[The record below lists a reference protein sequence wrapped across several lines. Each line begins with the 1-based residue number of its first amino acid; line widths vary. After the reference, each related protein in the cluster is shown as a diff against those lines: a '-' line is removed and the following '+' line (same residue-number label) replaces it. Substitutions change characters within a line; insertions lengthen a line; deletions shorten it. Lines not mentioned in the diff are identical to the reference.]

1 MTKKQIREFEDI
13 AFQYMDFLY
22 SHALQMTSSIEK
34 SEHIIQETL
43 ARAFH
48 KFRPEEILDYQDWLV
63 GIMEKVC
70 NKEEYL
76 VVEA

>member
-22 SHALQMTSSIEK
+22 SHALQITSSIEK

-43 ARAFH
+43 ARAFN
-48 KFRPEEILDYQDWLV
+48 KFRPEEIHDYQSWLV
-63 GIMEKVC
+63 EIMEKICV
-70 NKEEYL
+70 KEEYL
-76 VVEA
+76 IAEV

>member
-1 MTKKQIREFEDI
+1 MTKNQMREFENI

-34 SEHIIQETL
+34 TEHIIQETL
-43 ARAFH
+43 ARAFN
-48 KFRPEEILDYQDWLV
+48 KFTPEEIHDYQSWLV

-70 NKEEYL
+70 IKEEYL